1 MGVFDV
7 HATDLIEEIAKDL
20 KSEKFKLK
28 KPAFTEFI
36 KTGAQAERAPQRED
50 WYYVRCASILYRIYK
65 EGTLGVGSL
74 RTYYGGKKNRGVKP
88 HQFRKASGKVI
99 RKAMQDL
106 EALELIKKAGTG
118 REISPKGQSY
128 LVKKSVEV
136 SAIVKEKK
144 VIFIKKKAEEK
155 AVLEQK
161 RAGEIKKQEI
171 AAQKQVQKGKRKP
184 KEEMK
189 E

>member
-20 KSEKFKLK
+20 PGKFKLE

-65 EGTLGVGSL
+65 EGALGVGSL

-88 HQFRKASGKVI
+88 HRFTKASGKVI

-106 EALELIKKAGTG
+106 EGLELIKKAGKG

-136 SAIVKEKK
+136 SAVVKERK
-144 VIFIKKKAEEK
+144 VMFIKKKAEETETR
-155 AVLEQK
+155 EQK
-161 RAGEIKKQEI
+161 RVEEIKKQET
-171 AAQKQVQKGKRKP
+171 AAQKQQVKGKRKP
-184 KEEMK
+184 KEEKK

>member
-7 HATDLIEEIAKDL
+7 PATDLIEEIAKDL
-20 KSEKFKLK
+20 EQKFKLE
-28 KPAFTEFI
+28 KPAFTEFV
-36 KTGAQAERAPQRED
+36 KTGMQAERAPQRED

-65 EGTLGVGSL
+65 EGALGVGSL

-88 HQFRKASGKVI
+88 HRFRKASGKVI

-106 EALELIKKAGTG
+106 EGLELIKKAGKG
-118 REISPKGQSY
+118 RVISAKGQSY

-136 SAIVKEKK
+136 SSVVKERKT
-144 VIFIKKKAEEK
+144 VFIKKKAEDK
-155 AVLEQK
+155 AKQDQTRAETLKKKEVLS
-161 RAGEIKKQEI
+161 
-171 AAQKQVQKGKRKP
+171 QKQQQKGKRKQ
-184 KEEMK
+184 KEEKK